1 MGLSVSTQRSD
12 GAVRLALAGEIDLS
26 NVDALQA
33 EVVAVLESGDATAVI
48 VDLAGVTFLDSSG
61 ISALLKG
68 RRVADGKGK
77 GFRVEAARGMV
88 REVLD
93 ITGVWEHLAGEG

>member
-1 MGLSVSTQRSD
+1 MSMSVSAHRSD
-12 GAVRLALAGEIDLS
+12 DAFRLRVAGEIDLG

-33 EVVAVLESGDATAVI
+33 EVAAALEADDTRAVI
-48 VDLAGVTFLDSSG
+48 VDLADVSFLDSSG

-68 RRVADGKGK
+68 RRLADGKGK

-88 REVLD
+88 REVLT
-93 ITGVWEHLAGEG
+93 ITGVWQHLSGE